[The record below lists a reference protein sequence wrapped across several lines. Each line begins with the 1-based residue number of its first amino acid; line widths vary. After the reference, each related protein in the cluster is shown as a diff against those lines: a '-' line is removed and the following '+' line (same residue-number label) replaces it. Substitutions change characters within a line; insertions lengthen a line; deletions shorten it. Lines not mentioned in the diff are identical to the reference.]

1 MNENLRDNNPSGLH
15 IFCRFSNWF
24 LIQHKWRVGNSIAIP
39 CPKASILD
47 LMFRIY
53 RGEWVTAKLA
63 NGSNTPKNT
72 SIKNCILNKKCN
84 LMRQTQIH
92 SAPDQHG
99 GFSLSQVPT

>member
-1 MNENLRDNNPSGLH
+1 MRA
-15 IFCRFSNWF
+15 
-24 LIQHKWRVGNSIAIP
+24 GNTCAIP

-47 LMFRIY
+47 LIFRIY

-63 NGSNTPKNT
+63 NGSNAPKNT

-92 SAPDQHG
+92 SAPGQHEG
-99 GFSLSQVPT
+99 LALSQVPT